1 MCELREVFIVSAART
16 AIGSFLGTLKD
27 FTAPELG
34 GIAIKEALIRANCR
48 PGDVDEVIMGNVVQA
63 GIGQAPAK
71 QAAVKGGI
79 PYSVS
84 CFAVNKVCGSALKA
98 VALAAQAIK
107 LEEKEIVV
115 AGGMESM
122 SKAPHLL
129 WGLREGVKFGDAQI
143 KDSMILD
150 GLWCAFDNV
159 HMGITGEVVAEK
171 FGATREEQDKYAL
184 SSHQKAAHAIE
195 KGYFKD
201 EIVPVTVPQKKGD
214 PVIFAV
220 DEGPRRDTA
229 LEKLAKLR
237 PAFKK
242 DGTVT
247 AGNASSLN
255 DGGAAVVVASA
266 EGIKSKGLHEPLARI
281 LGTATN
287 GVEPSMVMYAPKG
300 AIEKVLANVG
310 WKIKDVDLFE
320 INEAFSAQLVALIKE
335 LGLDREKVNVH
346 GGAVA
351 LGHPIGA
358 TGARILTTL
367 IYALKHRG
375 LKKGIASLCLGG
387 GDAVAMAIEIV
398 S

>member
-1 MCELREVFIVSAART
+1 MCETRDVFIVGAART
-16 AIGSFLGTLKD
+16 AIGVFLGGLKD
-27 FTAPELG
+27 FSAPDLG
-34 GIAIKEALIRANCR
+34 GFAIREVLKRSNLKAE
-48 PGDVDEVIMGNVVQA
+48 DVDEVIIGNVVQA

-79 PYSVS
+79 PYTVS
-84 CFAVNKVCGSALKA
+84 SFAVNKVCGSALKA
-98 VALAAQAIK
+98 VALGVQAIQ

-122 SKAPHLL
+122 SRAPHMA
-129 WGLREGVKFGDAQI
+129 WGLREGIKFGDIQM
-143 KDSMILD
+143 KDAMILD

-159 HMGITGEVVAEK
+159 HMGMTGEVVAEK
-171 FGATREEQDKYAL
+171 FGATREEQDQYAF
-184 SSHQKAAHAIE
+184 SSHQKAVHAID

-201 EIVPVTVPQKKGD
+201 EILPVAVPQRKGD

-220 DEGPRRDTA
+220 DEGPRRDTT
-229 LEKLAKLR
+229 LEKLARLR
-237 PAFKK
+237 PVFKK

-255 DGGAAVVVASA
+255 DGAAAVVVASMDA
-266 EGIKSKGLHEPLARI
+266 IKAKGLSQPIARI
-281 LGTATN
+281 LGTTTN
-287 GVEPSMVMYAPKG
+287 GTAPSMVMYAPKG
-300 AIEKVLANVG
+300 AIVKLLANVG
-310 WKIKDVDLFE
+310 WKIGDVDLFE
-320 INEAFSAQLVALIKE
+320 INEAFSSQLVVLIKE
-335 LGLDREKVNVH
+335 LGLDRDKLNVH

-375 LKKGIASLCLGG
+375 LKKGVAALCLGG
-387 GDAVAMAIEIV
+387 GDAVAMAIEMV
-398 S
+398 

>member
-1 MCELREVFIVSAART
+1 MCELKDVFIVGAART
-16 AIGSFLGTLKD
+16 AIGNFLGSLKN
-27 FTAPELG
+27 FKAPELG
-34 GIAIKEALIRANCR
+34 GFAIKEAVKRA
-48 PGDVDEVIMGNVVQA
+48 GISGEDVEEVIMGNVVS
-63 GIGQAPAK
+63 GGLGQHPAK

-79 PYSVS
+79 PYTVS

-98 VALAAQAIK
+98 VALAAQAIW
-107 LEEKEIVV
+107 LEEKDIIV

-122 SKAPHLL
+122 SQAPHLL
-129 WGLREGVKFGDAQI
+129 WGVREGVKFGDMKI

-150 GLWCAFDNV
+150 GLWCAFDDQ
-159 HMGITGEVVAEK
+159 HMGMTGEVVAEK
-171 FGATREEQDKYAL
+171 FGATRQEQDEYAL
-184 SSHQKAAHAIE
+184 SSHQKAIHAIE

-201 EIVPVTVPQKKGD
+201 EIIPVEIPQRKGE
-214 PVIFAV
+214 PVLFAV
-220 DEGPRRDTA
+220 DEGPREDTA

-255 DGGAAVVVASA
+255 DGAAAVVVASEDA
-266 EGIKSKGLHEPLARI
+266 VKEKKLKSMARI
-281 LGTATN
+281 LGSTTN
-287 GVEPSMVMYAPKG
+287 PVEPSMAMYAPKG
-300 AIEKVLANVG
+300 AIERLLANVG
-310 WKIKDVDLFE
+310 WKIEDVDLFE
-320 INEAFSAQLVALIKE
+320 INEAFSSQLVVLIKE

-358 TGARILTTL
+358 SGARILTTL

-375 LKKGIASLCLGG
+375 FKKGVASLCLGG
-387 GDAVAMAIEIV
+387 GDAVAMAVEMV
-398 S
+398 

>member
-1 MCELREVFIVSAART
+1 MCELREVFIVGATRT
-16 AIGSFLGTLKD
+16 AVGNFLGSLKN
-27 FTAPELG
+27 FKAPELG
-34 GIAIKEALIRANCR
+34 GFAIKEAVKRA
-48 PGDVDEVIMGNVVQA
+48 GISGEDVEEVIMGNVVS
-63 GIGQAPAK
+63 GGLGQAPAK

-79 PYSVS
+79 PYTVS

-98 VALAAQAIK
+98 VALAAQSIW
-107 LEEKEIVV
+107 LEEKDIIV

-122 SKAPHLL
+122 SQAPHLL
-129 WGLREGVKFGDAQI
+129 WGAREGVKFGDMKI

-150 GLWCAFDNV
+150 GLWCAFDDQ
-159 HMGITGEVVAEK
+159 HMGMTGEVVAEK
-171 FGATREEQDKYAL
+171 FGATRQEQDEYAL
-184 SSHQKAAHAIE
+184 SSHQKAIQAIE

-201 EIVPVTVPQKKGD
+201 EIIPVEIPQRKGD
-214 PVIFAV
+214 SIIFAV
-220 DEGPRRDTA
+220 DEGPRKDTT

-237 PAFKK
+237 PVFKK

-255 DGGAAVVVASA
+255 DGAAAVVVASEDA
-266 EGIKSKGLHEPLARI
+266 VKEKKLQPLARI
-281 LGTATN
+281 LGSTTN
-287 GVEPSMVMYAPKG
+287 PVEPSMVMYAPKG
-300 AIEKVLANVG
+300 AIERLLANVG
-310 WKIKDVDLFE
+310 WKIEDVGLFE
-320 INEAFSAQLVALIKE
+320 INEAFSSQLVVLIKE

-375 LKKGIASLCLGG
+375 FKKGVAALCLGG
-387 GDAVAMAIEIV
+387 GDAVAMAVEMV
-398 S
+398 

>member
-1 MCELREVFIVSAART
+1 MCEARDVFIIGAARS
-16 AIGSFLGTLKD
+16 AIGNYLGTLKD

-34 GIAIKEALIRANCR
+34 GFAIREALKRAGAR
-48 PGDVDEVIMGNVVQA
+48 GEDVGEVIMGNVVCA

-71 QAAVKGGI
+71 QAAVKGGL

-98 VALAAQAIK
+98 VALGAQAIR

-122 SKAPHLL
+122 SRAPHLL
-129 WGLREGVKFGDAQI
+129 WGLREGVKFGDGTL
-143 KDSMILD
+143 KDAMILD

-159 HMGITGEVVAEK
+159 HMGMTGEVVAEK
-171 FGATREEQDKYAL
+171 FGASREEQDAYAF

-195 KGYFKD
+195 RGYFQ
-201 EIVPVTVPQKKGD
+201 EEVAPVAVPQKKGE

-220 DEGPRRDTA
+220 DEGPRKDTT
-229 LEKLAKLR
+229 LDKLAKLR
-237 PAFKK
+237 PVFKK

-255 DGGAAVVVASA
+255 DGGAAVVLASEDA
-266 EGIKSKGLHEPLARI
+266 IKRKNLAAPLARV

-300 AIEKVLANVG
+300 AIERLLANIG
-310 WKIKDVDLFE
+310 WKVGDVDLFE
-320 INEAFSAQLVALIKE
+320 INEAFAAQLVVLLKE
-335 LGLDREKVNVH
+335 LRLDREKVNVH
-346 GGAVA
+346 GGAIA

-367 IYALKHRG
+367 VYGLKHRG
-375 LKKGIASLCLGG
+375 LKKGVASLCLGG
-387 GDAVAMAIEIV
+387 GDAVAMAVEMV
-398 S
+398 